1 MLNAYDVLM
10 LLQLQV
16 PCQFLLQ
23 SHTGFLFID
32 ARLAVMHVV
41 SAWPLVEFEDADDSK
56 LLSYFFLVWLEL
68 GQQILVIFLAR
79 FLGLAGNTTH

>member
-1 MLNAYDVLM
+1 
-10 LLQLQV
+10 
-16 PCQFLLQ
+16 
-23 SHTGFLFID
+23 
-32 ARLAVMHVV
+32 MHVV
-41 SAWPLVEFEDADDSK
+41 SAWPLIEFEDADDSK